1 MNKKHRLTKLICLML
16 AAMMLPSCG
25 GTQSDVKNDDSS
37 SAPVSTEPE
46 ETELTDNLPEK
57 DMEGFELGIHHFDE
71 TWLVWA
77 LNILDAE
84 TENGDR
90 LNDAVYQRNRRIEER
105 FNCTINVTDQ
115 QRIESADIQQEVMA
129 GDSNYD
135 VWFSYD
141 IWTLGVAQYLMDWNE
156 LPYIDLS
163 QQWWNPL
170 ATGVF
175 SIGGKQ
181 LAATGNFSLS
191 MLSRASGYIFNK
203 EIYNELGLDYDIYQ
217 LARDGKWT
225 VDALAKTA
233 KAAYSDLNGDT
244 VMDDNDR
251 YGITGSWKEFCN
263 RLILGSGIS
272 YISKD
277 ADGYPSFDLPKDEIA
292 INKIIK
298 LYDTF
303 MQPEIYKGNYSDN
316 VDGAGGTGDFKS
328 GGVLFTVDN
337 LLGLEQKRDLDIDI
351 GFMPC
356 PKYDEEQEHYYAPA
370 FGAEIS
376 ILLKTLP
383 EERWENVG
391 ILLEALAFDSN
402 QNLIP
407 TYKEVVLKTK
417 SARDDESAD
426 MIDIIINS
434 MSFEFGLNAWQ
445 DIVAN
450 PFVRQTFAAGK
461 NTFASTLASMESTV
475 DSEIEKLK
483 TTLE

>member
-1 MNKKHRLTKLICLML
+1 MNKKHRISQLICLTL
-16 AAMMLPSCG
+16 AALMLPSCG
-25 GTQSDVKNDDSS
+25 KTGSGTTTDDST
-37 SAPVSTEPE
+37 SAPVSTTPE
-46 ETELTDNLPEK
+46 ETELTDNLPER

-71 TWLVWA
+71 TWLTWA
-77 LNILDAE
+77 YNILDAE
-84 TENGDR
+84 TENGD
-90 LNDAVYQRNRRIEER
+90 LVNDAVYQRNRRVEER
-105 FNCTINVTDQ
+105 FNCTITVTGQKTINV
-115 QRIESADIQQEVMA
+115 SDIQSEVMA

-141 IWTLGVAQYLMDWNE
+141 IWTLGAAQYLMDWNE

-170 ATGVF
+170 STEVF
-175 SIGGKQ
+175 SVGGKQ
-181 LAATGNFSLS
+181 LAAAGDFSLS
-191 MLSRASGYIFNK
+191 TLSRASGYSFNK
-203 EIYNELGLDYDIYQ
+203 EIYNNLALDYDIYQ

-225 VDALAKTA
+225 IDVFAKTA
-233 KAAYSDLNGDT
+233 KAAYSDLNGDAN
-244 VMDDNDR
+244 MDDNDR
-251 YGITGSWKEFCN
+251 YGISGSWKEFCN

-277 ADGYPSFDLPKDEIA
+277 ADGYPIFDLPGNENA

-303 MQPEIYKGNYSDN
+303 MQTEIYRGKISTD
-316 VDGAGGTGDFKS
+316 VDGTGGTGDFKS

-337 LLGLEQKRDLDIDI
+337 LMGLESKRSLEIDI

-376 ILLKTLP
+376 VLLKTLP

-417 SARDDESAD
+417 SARDDESSD

-445 DIVAN
+445 DVAAN
-450 PFVRQTFAAGK
+450 PFVRQTFAAG
-461 NTFASTLASMESTV
+461 NPNFASTLASMENTV
-475 DSEIEKLK
+475 NNEIEKLK